1 MFYFIG
7 ILYYLI
13 SIIVSMLVLYITFKF
28 FIMISKIKTRND
40 LENGNIAFAILLGCY
55 LIAFG
60 VLMVK
65 SLYPVSVTLQELFTN
80 EIKMSRVMLS
90 IGYVF
95 IYFAASYI
103 LSLIAITISTTLF
116 QLFTVKLDEMNQI
129 RKNNIAVAVVL
140 GSVVIASSIIIQP
153 GLSFIIN
160 TLIPK
165 SFC

>member
-7 ILYYLI
+7 ILYYLF
-13 SIIVSMLVLYITFKF
+13 SIIASILVLYITFKF
-28 FIMISKIKTRND
+28 FTKISKINTRYD

-55 LIAFG
+55 LVAFG

-90 IGYVF
+90 LGYVF
-95 IYFAASYI
+95 LYFTVSYV
-103 LSLIAITISTTLF
+103 LALISITISTSLF
-116 QLFTVKLDEMNQI
+116 QLLTVKLDEMDQI
-129 RKNNIAVAVVL
+129 RKNNIAVSVVL
-140 GSVVIASSIIIQP
+140 GSVVVASSIIIQP

-160 TLIPK
+160 TLIPN

>member
-7 ILYYLI
+7 IIYYVF

-28 FIMISKIKTRND
+28 FILISKIDTRND
-40 LENGNIAFAILLGCY
+40 LKNGNIAFAILLGCY

-80 EIKMSRVMLS
+80 EITMSRVMLS
-90 IGYVF
+90 VGYVV
-95 IYFAASYI
+95 IYFVVSYV
-103 LSLIAITISTTLF
+103 LSLLAITLSTALF
-116 QLFTVKLDEMNQI
+116 QLLTVKLNEMEHI
-129 RKNNIAVAVVL
+129 RKHNIAVAIVL

-160 TLIPK
+160 TLIPQA
-165 SFC
+165 FY